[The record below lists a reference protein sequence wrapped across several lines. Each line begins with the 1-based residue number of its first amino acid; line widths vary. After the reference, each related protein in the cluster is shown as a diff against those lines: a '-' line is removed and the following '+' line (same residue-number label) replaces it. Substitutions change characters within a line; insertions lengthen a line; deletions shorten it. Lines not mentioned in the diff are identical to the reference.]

1 MQKLK
6 KEKPLQPLKWNRELT
21 DAAKYHANDMG
32 PKGLMSHDS
41 SDGTTAGKRIDRFL
55 QKQNE
60 VAGFGECMSA
70 GMTTGKD
77 VVLQLLID
85 DGVKSRGHRAN
96 MTNSAFQYCGVFTSS
111 HTDYSTITV
120 IDYGFQR

>member
-1 MQKLK
+1 LA
-6 KEKPLQPLKWNRELT
+6 E
-21 DAAKYHANDMG
+21 AAKYHANDLG

-55 QKQNE
+55 AKQKQ
-60 VAGFGECMSA
+60 VVGFGECMSA
-70 GMTTGKD
+70 GMTSGKD
-77 VVLQLLID
+77 VVLQLLVD

-96 MTNSAFQYCGVFTSS
+96 MTNPAFIYCGCYTGT